1 MYTGLSTGTHVR
13 LEQRVHPSVYL
24 TAELIQLPLLA
35 LEARIEAELAEN
47 PFLEIAPSAEESFE
61 REAARDEID
70 WDSLLAEGHA
80 PMARRSIFEVP
91 EENEREVADRSGD
104 LSAHLEPQLRLAG
117 LPDRELVI
125 CLEIIGNLDERG
137 WLACALEEVTPPLT
151 PRASEEELQAAL
163 GTVQGLDPAGVGAR
177 DLRECLLIQLAA
189 RGEGGSLAWSLVHDH
204 YDALLAYDWP
214 AIRRALDVSQDAL
227 TDALSVIGSLDPR
240 PGAAFSPMT
249 APTIVPDL
257 VMVQEGGRWVVR
269 SNDGRVPRLRIAR
282 SYQNVIANA
291 KDLRGPD
298 RQFVRE
304 RLARANMMR
313 QAIEHRNVT
322 VLEIGRFVMDRQYRF
337 LTEGKSGLV
346 PLTMDEVAQILGVN
360 LSTVSRAVA
369 EKYIRT
375 PHGTFPLRSFFS
387 TALESSTGRVSATAV
402 RERIRTLIG
411 AEDPAAP
418 LDDQALAAQLGRE
431 GVKISRRTVTKYRE
445 ALGIPAAR
453 LRQRLS
459 AVGEVRSAV
468 A

>member
-1 MYTGLSTGTHVR
+1 M
-13 LEQRVHPSVYL
+13 
-24 TAELIQLPLLA
+24 
-35 LEARIEAELAEN
+35 
-47 PFLEIAPSAEESFE
+47 
-61 REAARDEID
+61 
-70 WDSLLAEGHA
+70 
-80 PMARRSIFEVP
+80 
-91 EENEREVADRSGD
+91 
-104 LSAHLEPQLRLAG
+104 
-117 LPDRELVI
+117 
-125 CLEIIGNLDERG
+125 
-137 WLACALEEVTPPLT
+137 
-151 PRASEEELQAAL
+151 
-163 GTVQGLDPAGVGAR
+163 QGLDPAGVGAR